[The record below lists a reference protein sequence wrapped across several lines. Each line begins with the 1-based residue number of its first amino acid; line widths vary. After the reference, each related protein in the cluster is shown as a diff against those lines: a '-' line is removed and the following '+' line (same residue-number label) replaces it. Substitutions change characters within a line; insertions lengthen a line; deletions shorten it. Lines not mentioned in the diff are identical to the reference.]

1 MTLATVDW
9 SLLSSQV
16 QVVGF
21 VSAVLGFVA
30 RHYWKRIMAEMK
42 PNHGSSMRDAIDRI
56 EKEIKSNRKAVKKLA
71 EKLETHLS
79 DFEE

>member
-1 MTLATVDW
+1 MMLATIDW
-9 SLLSSQV
+9 ALLSSQV

-21 VSAVLGFVA
+21 VSAVLTMVA